1 MAHLKKIS
9 TTLSV
14 AATVLL
20 EACSS
25 GGSDSASAPAA
36 VANTTAPEL
45 VGTWATDCVA
55 TAVSNTTTQ
64 ASGGG
69 GGGSAS
75 GGAAYR
81 NTAVFT
87 QQGHVEYTTESYAT
101 SDCNENKLS
110 GFGVYNAVYF
120 IGAAGFD
127 TNGGSV
133 TEFSYSDASSTTYTI
148 FYANPGDSLYLG
160 DGTVSS
166 AGNTG
171 GSTTTRIDTLG
182 ERMLKQ

>member
-64 ASGGG
+64 AS
-69 GGGSAS
+69 
-75 GGAAYR
+75 
-81 NTAVFT
+81 
-87 QQGHVEYTTESYAT
+87 T

-120 IGAAGFD
+120 VGSAGID
-127 TNGGSV
+127 IKTGGSV